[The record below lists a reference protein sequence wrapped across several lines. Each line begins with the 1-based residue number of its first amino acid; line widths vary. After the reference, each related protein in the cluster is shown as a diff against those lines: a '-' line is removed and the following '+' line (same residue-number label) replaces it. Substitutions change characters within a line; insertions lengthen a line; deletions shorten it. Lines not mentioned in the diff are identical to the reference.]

1 MYVYENK
8 FYAVVGKEL
17 VLKVLFLTNIPSP
30 YRWIF
35 FEELGKYVDL
45 TVLFERLHAKDRER
59 DWHRLAFKSFRA
71 HFLMSRR
78 SHTGG
83 KLSDGGP

>member
-1 MYVYENK
+1 M
-8 FYAVVGKEL
+8 
-17 VLKVLFLTNIPSP
+17 KVLFLTNIPSP
-30 YRWIF
+30 YRVDF

-59 DWHRLAFKSFRA
+59 DWHKLAFKNFRA
-71 HFLMSRR
+71 DFLICWR
-78 SHTGG
+78 SHAGG